1 MAAVISPGHFRS
13 NDVIIV
19 MLMYCIS
26 QQWGTAMKRRAFITF
41 LGGAAVAYPL
51 AIQAQQPKKVRR
63 IGVLWH
69 AGSAQEEDVY
79 LRVLTK
85 AFNDLGYVEGK
96 NIELEHRFPA
106 EQPELFRTLA
116 RELVESKVDVIVTV
130 TALGAVM
137 VRQATSTIPVVFV
150 LVSDPVGD
158 GLVESLAR
166 PGGNATG
173 LSLML
178 VDLAGKR
185 LALLKEAVP
194 NLTRVALLID
204 PRELTA
210 PRMIAANLNAAKV
223 LGLLL
228 RPVEVTTPDAI
239 EKAFSAIAQDG
250 FESAIVIGSMM
261 FNERVRVGSS
271 ALAYRMPTL
280 AIIGEMVPHG
290 LLMSY
295 GQDFPD
301 YFRKAVGYVDKI
313 LKGANPADLPV
324 EQPTRF
330 KLIVNLK
337 AAKTLKLTI
346 QPSLLA
352 TADEVI
358 E

>member
-1 MAAVISPGHFRS
+1 
-13 NDVIIV
+13 
-19 MLMYCIS
+19 
-26 QQWGTAMKRRAFITF
+26 MKRRAFITF

-51 AIQAQQPKKVRR
+51 AVQAQQSKKVRR

-69 AGSAQEEDVY
+69 AASAQEEDVY

-96 NIELEHRFPA
+96 NLELKHRFPA

-116 RELVESKVDVIVTV
+116 RELVESKVDVIVAV
-130 TALGAVM
+130 TGLGAVM
-137 VRQATSTIPVVFV
+137 AKQATSTIPVVFV
-150 LVSDPVGD
+150 VAPDPVGTQ
-158 GLVESLAR
+158 LVESLAH

-173 LSLML
+173 LSLMAP
-178 VDLAGKR
+178 DLSGKH

-194 NLTRVALLID
+194 NLARVALLFD
-204 PRELTA
+204 PRE
-210 PRMIAANLNAAKV
+210 PIASRTRAGTVNAAKA
-223 LGLLL
+223 LGLSF
-228 RPVEVTTPDAI
+228 RSVEVTSPEAI
-239 EKAFSAIAQDG
+239 EQAFSEIARNGFDG
-250 FESAIVIGSMM
+250 AIVAGALM

-280 AIIGEMVPHG
+280 SLIGEMVPHG

-301 YFRKAVGYVDKI
+301 YFRKAVGYVEKI

-330 KLIVNLK
+330 KLIINLK
-337 AAKTLKLTI
+337 TAEALKLTI
-346 QPSLLA
+346 RPSLLA